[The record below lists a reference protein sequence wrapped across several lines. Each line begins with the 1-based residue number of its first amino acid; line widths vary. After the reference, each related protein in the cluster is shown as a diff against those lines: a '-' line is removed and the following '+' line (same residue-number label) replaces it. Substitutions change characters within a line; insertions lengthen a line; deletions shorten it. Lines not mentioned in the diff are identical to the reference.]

1 MYPDAHLDDKKA
13 GTSMIDFEDFQ
24 RIEMAT
30 GTIIEARPNEKA
42 RSPAYVLRIDFGEAG
57 EKTSSAQIAANYSP
71 EDLVGKQ
78 IVAVM
83 NFPPKRVAGVKSE
96 VLVLGATS
104 EEQGIVLLEPSFPVA
119 NGTAIG

>member
-1 MYPDAHLDDKKA
+1 
-13 GTSMIDFEDFQ
+13 MIELEDFQ
-24 RIEMAT
+24 RVEMAT

-42 RSPAYVLRIDFGEAG
+42 RAPAYLLRIDFGAAG
-57 EKTSSAQIAANYSP
+57 EKTSSAQLTANYSP

-96 VLVLGATS
+96 VLVLGAMS

-119 NGTAIG
+119 DGTAIG